1 MKTIIKRLQC
11 FVFALVFIFTFVFNC
26 YLDSKVNNV
35 YAVETVMYYAYEVV
49 LTLLAEL
56 GICVT
61 DVDYAYTGEKVARD
75 KKQLVNKVKSSFD
88 TFMKSTKANYI
99 FLEKGYETLWEHRFD
114 IADEFG
120 ALLSSASCKTFTL
133 SRELSQ
139 ALVIWAEQ
147 IRGRLA
153 NRENL
158 DVVCN
163 TVQLSDEDWDVVMNG
178 GSLSVATIISLCSI
192 PSYMIQDV
200 SQCKFNSIVNT
211 DKEVS
216 IYRITYDNAESYLFY
231 IHYFGYYSN
240 GKKYYTDCDLIL
252 NNTDLYTENALIFYK
267 KNAPGYY
274 RPSDEY
280 ANALAYPLSIY
291 KKGYFEDAE
300 DFEYKYYDSA
310 MTYMAKT
317 DIPDLVWNSKVGIRE
332 NEGYVSAKAIPDS
345 ALADVYVTPELVDV
359 ISKPHDLSKLKDLTI
374 SQILEMLRE
383 GTITYEQAMELIKA
397 ITDTD
402 AVADA
407 DAEVKDDVSDTEKVE
422 DRNDLELPPFDT
434 NFNGKFDFLK
444 TKFPFCIPFDIVSL
458 FKGVS
463 QDEIPPKFHFEY
475 KFKPI
480 NYTFVIDIDLVEYE
494 KYIAIFRDGFYLIFL
509 VGLML
514 VIGKVIKW
522 A

>member
-26 YLDSKVNNV
+26 YLDSKANNV

-49 LTLLAEL
+49 LTLLSEL

-61 DVDYAYTGEKVARD
+61 DVDYAYTGEKIARD

-88 TFMKSTKANYI
+88 TFIKSTKANYI

-114 IADEFG
+114 IADEF
-120 ALLSSASCKTFTL
+120 ATLLSSASCKTFTL
-133 SRELSQ
+133 SRELAQ

-163 TVQLSDEDWDVVMNG
+163 TVSLSDEDWDVVRNG
-178 GSLSVATIISLCSI
+178 GALSVASIISLCNV
-192 PSYMIQDV
+192 PSYMIEDV

-216 IYRITYDNAESYLFY
+216 IYRITHDNSDQYLFY

-240 GKKYYTDCDLIL
+240 GRRYYTDCDLIL
-252 NNTDLYTENALIFYK
+252 NNTDLYTSNALIFYK
-267 KNAPGYY
+267 KNAHGYY
-274 RPSDEY
+274 GPSDQY
-280 ANALAYPLSIY
+280 ADAVAYPLCIY

-300 DFEYKYYDSA
+300 DYKYTYYDSA

-317 DIPDLVWNSKVGIRE
+317 EIPDLVWNSKVGIRE

-383 GTITYEQAMELIKA
+383 GTITYAQAMELIKA
-397 ITDTD
+397 ITD
-402 AVADA
+402 ADTVA
-407 DAEVKDDVSDTEKVE
+407 DAEVKDEATDTEKVE

-463 QDEIPPKFHFEY
+463 QDEVPPKFHFEY

-514 VIGKVIKW
+514 VTGKVIKW